1 MKQFIQLIIIQFKEF
16 YREPAALF
24 WSFIFPILMAWGLG
38 IAFSGQKDTV
48 RNIAVINGLSG
59 RTTALNTLIETRA
72 KLFPSNQVAS
82 FKHSIVV
89 KNDKLGTTTF
99 RFLSTSWDSA
109 IVLLKRGSISLILDD
124 RSADPTY
131 HFDPANAEAQLIYLN
146 LKALFSNKSLIEESA
161 SIKPLTIKGTRY
173 IDFLVPG
180 LMAMGIMSSCLWGIS
195 YSLIEKRSKKLLRR
209 MVATPMKKSYFLAS
223 QFVSRLT
230 LTLAETSVLILFA
243 YFYFGMQI
251 QGSITA
257 LVAVLISGNLV
268 FIGIAILISSRTSKT
283 EVGNGLIN
291 AISMPM
297 MILSGIF
304 FSYYNFPEIF
314 IPIIRLMPLTM
325 LADSIRSIYTEGA
338 GFYETGPAI
347 ALMTSLGLISF
358 FIGQRIYKWS

>member
-1 MKQFIQLIIIQFKEF
+1 MKQFIQLTTIQFKEF

-24 WSFIFPILMAWGLG
+24 WSFLFPILMAWGLG

-48 RNIAVINGLSG
+48 RNIAVIHGQDTH
-59 RTTALNTLIETRA
+59 TTALDTLLNTRA
-72 KLFPSNQVAS
+72 KQMNTSEGEARKYMLR
-82 FKHSIVV
+82 V

-99 RFLSTSWDSA
+99 NFFSTSWDSA

-124 RSADPTY
+124 RQRTPAY

-146 LKALFSNKSLIEESA
+146 LKALFSNQSLIEESA
-161 SIKPLTIKGTRY
+161 SIQPLTIKGTRY
-173 IDFLVPG
+173 IDFLIPG

-195 YSLIEKRSKKLLRR
+195 YSLIEKRAKKLLRR

-223 QFVSRLT
+223 QFVSRLI
-230 LTLAETSVLILFA
+230 LAFAETTVLVLFA
-243 YFYFGMQI
+243 YFYFGMRI
-251 QGSITA
+251 QGSIPA
-257 LVAVLISGNLV
+257 LVAVLISGCLV

-291 AISMPM
+291 AVTMPM
-297 MILSGIF
+297 MVLSGIF
-304 FSYYNFPEIF
+304 FSYYNFPEWT

-325 LADSIRSIYTEGA
+325 FADSIRSIFTEGA

-347 ALMTSLGLISF
+347 AIMTTLGLLSF
-358 FIGQRIYKWS
+358 FVGQHIYKWS

>member
-1 MKQFIQLIIIQFKEF
+1 MNQFIQLTIIQFKEF

-24 WSFIFPILMAWGLG
+24 WSFLFPILMAWGLG

-48 RNIAVINGLSG
+48 RNIAVINGQAG
-59 RTTALNTLIETRA
+59 QITALNTLIETRA
-72 KLFPSNQVAS
+72 KLVPTHGSAS
-82 FKHSIVV
+82 HKHMLIV
-89 KNDKLGTTTF
+89 KNQKLGKTTF
-99 RFLSTSWDSA
+99 NFFSTTWDSA

-124 RSADPTY
+124 RQAQPAY

-146 LKALFSNKSLIEESA
+146 LKALFSNQNLIGESS
-161 SIKPLTIKGTRY
+161 SIQPLTVKGTRY

-223 QFVSRLT
+223 QFISRLA
-230 LTLAETSVLILFA
+230 LTFTETAVLILFA
-243 YFYFGMQI
+243 YFYFGMRV
-251 QGSITA
+251 QGSIPA
-257 LVAVLISGNLV
+257 LVAVLVSGNLV

-291 AISMPM
+291 AITMPM
-297 MILSGIF
+297 MVLSGIF
-304 FSYYNFPEIF
+304 FSYYNFPEWT

-325 LADSIRSIYTEGA
+325 FADSIRSIFTEGA

-347 ALMTSLGLISF
+347 AMMTGIGLVSF
-358 FIGQRIYKWS
+358 VVGERIYKWS